1 IPAVNAAGGES
12 GSALRVLLA
21 SALLFG
27 SAWSLS
33 GCGTGVEGGN
43 AESGTPADRGRR
55 VYKVNCIVC
64 HNADPSLPGAVGP
77 AIKGSPRELVEARV
91 LRAEYPSGYTPQRES
106 KLMPAQPH
114 LGKDIDD
121 LAAFLAE

>member
-1 IPAVNAAGGES
+1 MNAPGGES
-12 GSALRVLLA
+12 RSALRVLLA

-33 GCGTGVEGGN
+33 GCGTGIDGGN
-43 AESGTPADRGRR
+43 EASGTPADRGRR
-55 VYKVNCIVC
+55 VYKVNCTVC

-77 AIKGSPRELVEARV
+77 AIKGSSPELVEARV
-91 LRAEYPSGYTPQRES
+91 LRAEYPPGYTPQRDS

-114 LGKDIDD
+114 LAKDIDA
-121 LAAFLAE
+121 LAAFLGSP